1 MVIIMSKKFQL
12 LFSFIMVL
20 SCICVLVYC
29 INFIREPNE
38 RMSNKEVINIAPEN
52 KDIENTDVYNEFLK
66 KFYCKGEKYYYSFIE
81 LDGYDYPILLLSN
94 GVYKFKDQGEVA
106 MTTDI
111 YYPINNEI
119 TSFGNIGSDGTA
131 YPISADK
138 SGIFT
143 AGGHNV
149 AKYSLDV
156 KNGKLKLIYK
166 YIMIFDKVGEK
177 VRAITIGLIGD
188 KDKIVSE
195 NELNKAIAEYGNAN
209 IIYFNRLCNGES
221 IH

>member
-1 MVIIMSKKFQL
+1 MAINMSKKIQL
-12 LFSFIMVL
+12 SFSFIMVV

-29 INFIREPNE
+29 ISFIKGPNE
-38 RMSNKEVINIAPEN
+38 RMSHKEVTKIVQEN
-52 KDIENTDVYNEFLK
+52 KYIENIDVYDEFLK
-66 KFYCKGEKYYYSFIE
+66 NFNCEGEKYYYSFIE
-81 LDGYDYPILLLSN
+81 LVSYDYPILLLSN
-94 GVYKFKDQGEVA
+94 GVYKFINQGEVA
-106 MTTDI
+106 MGADI

-119 TSFGNIGSDGTA
+119 TRFGNIGSDGTA

-166 YIMIFDKVGEK
+166 YIMLFDKVGEE

-188 KDKIVSE
+188 ENKIVSE
-195 NELNKAIAEYGNAN
+195 KELNKANAEYGNAN
-209 IIYFNRLCNGES
+209 IIYFNRLC
-221 IH
+221 

>member
-1 MVIIMSKKFQL
+1 MSKKIQL

-38 RMSNKEVINIAPEN
+38 RISNKEVTKIIPEN
-52 KDIENTDVYNEFLK
+52 KYIENTDVYDEFLK
-66 KFYCKGEKYYYSFIE
+66 NFNCQGEKYYYSFIE
-81 LDGYDYPILLLSN
+81 LVGYDYPILLLSD
-94 GVYKFKDQGEVA
+94 GVYKFKNQGEV
-106 MTTDI
+106 TIGTDI

-119 TSFGNIGSDGTA
+119 TRFGNIGSDGTA

-166 YIMIFDKVGEK
+166 YIMLFDKIGEE
-177 VRAITIGLIGD
+177 VRAITIGIIGD
-188 KDKIVSE
+188 ENKIVSE
-195 NELNKAIAEYGNAN
+195 KELNKANAEYGNAN
-209 IIYFNRLCNGES
+209 IIYFNRLCN
-221 IH
+221 